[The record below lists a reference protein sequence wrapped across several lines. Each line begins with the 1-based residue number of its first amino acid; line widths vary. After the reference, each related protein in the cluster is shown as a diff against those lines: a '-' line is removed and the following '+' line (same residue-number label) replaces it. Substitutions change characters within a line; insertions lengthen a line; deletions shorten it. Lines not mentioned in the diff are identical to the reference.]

1 MAFHAEQRSIGY
13 LLSNNLYAIPRN
25 QRKYVWGI
33 NNWEDLWSDLE
44 FVANIHQH
52 GKRHVSVR

>member
-25 QRKYVWGI
+25 QRKYVW
-33 NNWEDLWSDLE
+33 NKDNWEDLFLNED
-44 FVANIHQH
+44 NIVVENL
-52 GKRHVSVR
+52 KYVYTKN

>member
-52 GKRHVSVR
+52 GKRHF

>member
-33 NNWEDLWSDLE
+33 NNWEDLFLNED
-44 FVANIHQH
+44 NI
-52 GKRHVSVR
+52 VVEN